1 MSTEGDST
9 VERRLRIVNR
19 KGLHA
24 RASAKLA
31 RLAVTL
37 PEQVFVIRNDE
48 VANAHSIM
56 DLLMLAAHQGSEVD
70 VRASGPDAAT
80 AVDAV
85 CALIADGFGENDED
99 D

>member
-1 MSTEGDST
+1 MNTADTT
-9 VERRLRIVNR
+9 VQRRLRIVNR

-31 RLAVTL
+31 RLATSLL
-37 PEQVFVIRNDE
+37 PAKVFVLRNGDT
-48 VANAHSIM
+48 ANAISIM

-70 VRASGPDAAT
+70 VKASGPDAAA

-85 CALIADGFGENDED
+85 AALIADGFGEHDDEE
-99 D
+99 

>member
-1 MSTEGDST
+1 MTSSGTT
-9 VERRLRIVNR
+9 IERRVQIVNR

-37 PEQVFVIRNDE
+37 PEQVFVVRNEE

-56 DLLMLAAHQGSEVD
+56 DLLMLAAHQGSEIS
-70 VRASGPDAAT
+70 VRASGPDAAA

-85 CALIADGFGENDED
+85 CAMIADGFGEDDSED
-99 D
+99 

>member
-1 MSTEGDST
+1 MNEPETAI
-9 VERRLRIVNR
+9 ERRVRIVNR

-37 PEQVFVIRNDE
+37 PEQVYVVRNGD

-56 DLLMLAAHQGSEVD
+56 DLMMLAAHQGSEVD
-70 VRASGPDAAT
+70 VRAEGQDAAA

-85 CALIADGFGENDED
+85 CAMIADGFGENDD
-99 D
+99 DD

>member
-1 MSTEGDST
+1 MNEPETAI
-9 VERRLRIVNR
+9 ERRVRIVNR

-37 PEQVFVIRNDE
+37 PEQVYVVRNSD

-56 DLLMLAAHQGSEVD
+56 DLLMLAAHQGSEVE
-70 VRASGPDAAT
+70 VRASGPDAAA

-85 CALIADGFGENDED
+85 CAMIADGFGENDD
-99 D
+99 DD

>member
-1 MSTEGDST
+1 MNETDTT
-9 VERRLRIVNR
+9 VERRIRIVNR

-31 RLAVTL
+31 RLTATL
-37 PEQVFVIRNDE
+37 PAQVYLVRNGD
-48 VANAHSIM
+48 VANAQSIM

-70 VRASGPDAAT
+70 IRASGPEAAT

-85 CALIADGFGENDED
+85 AELIADGFGESDED

>member
-1 MSTEGDST
+1 MSTQGDST

-37 PEQVFVIRNDE
+37 PEQVFVIRNEE

-70 VRASGPDAAT
+70 VRASGPDAAA

>member
-1 MSTEGDST
+1 MNDNSLTL
-9 VERRLRIVNR
+9 ERRVRIVNR

-31 RLAVTL
+31 RLAATL
-37 PEQVFVIRNDE
+37 PAEVFVIRNGDT
-48 VANAHSIM
+48 ANAVSIM

-70 VRASGPDAAT
+70 VRATGPDAEA
-80 AVDAV
+80 AIDAV
-85 CALIADGFGENDED
+85 TAMIADGFGERDED

>member
-1 MSTEGDST
+1 MEHTTS
-9 VERRLRIVNR
+9 VEKRVRIVNR

-31 RLAVTL
+31 RLAATL
-37 PEQVFVIRNDE
+37 PAEVFLLRNGD
-48 VANAHSIM
+48 VANAISIM

-70 VRASGPDAAT
+70 IKAHGKDAEA

-85 CALIADGFGENDED
+85 AALIADGFGENDED

>member
-1 MSTEGDST
+1 MSDTGTS
-9 VERRLRIVNR
+9 VEKDVRIVNR

-31 RLAVTL
+31 RLAATL
-37 PEQVFVIRNDE
+37 PAQVFLVRDDD

-56 DLLMLAAHQGSEVD
+56 DLLMLAAHQGSNITVK
-70 VRASGPDAAT
+70 ATGPDAESSVE
-80 AVDAV
+80 AVAE
-85 CALIADGFGENDED
+85 LIENGFGENDED

>member
-1 MSTEGDST
+1 MSADGESV
-9 VERRLRIVNR
+9 VERRVRIVNR

-37 PEQVFVIRNDE
+37 PEQIFIIRNGE
-48 VANAHSIM
+48 TANAHSIM

-70 VRASGPDAAT
+70 VRASGPE
-80 AVDAV
+80 AVASVDSV
-85 CALIADGFGENDED
+85 CAMIADGFGESDED

>member
-1 MSTEGDST
+1 MNETDTEIEKT
-9 VERRLRIVNR
+9 VRIVNR

-31 RLAVTL
+31 RLVATL
-37 PEQVFVIRNDE
+37 PVPVFVVRDGD

-56 DLLMLAAHQGSEVD
+56 DLLMLAAHQGSEVTVKACGD
-70 VRASGPDAAT
+70 DAEA

-85 CALIADGFGENDED
+85 VQLIADGFGERDED

>member
-1 MSTEGDST
+1 MSTPETS
-9 VERRLRIVNR
+9 VERRVQIVNR

-31 RLAVTL
+31 RLAITL
-37 PEQVFVIRNDE
+37 PEQVYLVRNGE

-56 DLLMLAAHQGSEVD
+56 DLLMLAAHQGSEID
-70 VRASGPDAAT
+70 VRANGDEAA
-80 AVDAV
+80 ASVDAV
-85 CALIADGFGENDED
+85 SALIASGFGETDED

>member
-1 MSTEGDST
+1 MTENTTSI
-9 VERRLRIVNR
+9 ERRVRIVNR

-31 RLAVTL
+31 RLAATL
-37 PEQVFVIRNDE
+37 PADVYVLRNGD
-48 VANAHSIM
+48 VANAISIM

-70 VRASGPDAAT
+70 IKASGREAEA

-85 CALIADGFGENDED
+85 AALIADGFGESDED

>member
-1 MSTEGDST
+1 MEHTTS
-9 VERRLRIVNR
+9 VEKRVRIVNR

-31 RLAVTL
+31 RLAATL
-37 PEQVFVIRNDE
+37 PAEVFLLRNGD
-48 VANAHSIM
+48 VANAISIM

-70 VRASGPDAAT
+70 IKAHGKDAVA

-85 CALIADGFGENDED
+85 AALIADGFGENDED

>member
-1 MSTEGDST
+1 MT
-9 VERRLRIVNR
+9 VERRVRIVNR

-31 RLAVTL
+31 RLAASL
-37 PEQVFVIRNDE
+37 PAQVFVLRNGDT
-48 VANAHSIM
+48 ANAVSIM

-70 VRASGPDAAT
+70 IRATGPGAEAAI
-80 AVDAV
+80 DAV
-85 CALIADGFGENDED
+85 AAMIADGFGERDED

>member
-37 PEQVFVIRNDE
+37 PEQVFVIRNEE

>member
-1 MSTEGDST
+1 MNEPETAI
-9 VERRLRIVNR
+9 ERRVRIVNR

-37 PEQVFVIRNDE
+37 PEQVYVVRNGD

-70 VRASGPDAAT
+70 VRAEGQDAAA

-85 CALIADGFGENDED
+85 CACVSPQQIISSA
-99 D
+99 

>member
-1 MSTEGDST
+1 MNDPQAAI
-9 VERRLRIVNR
+9 ERRVRIVNR

-37 PEQVFVIRNDE
+37 PEQVFVIRNGD

-70 VRASGPDAAT
+70 VRASGPDAA
-80 AVDAV
+80 ASVDAV
-85 CALIADGFGENDED
+85 CAMIADGFGENDED

>member
-1 MSTEGDST
+1 MNNNSLTI
-9 VERRLRIVNR
+9 ERRVRIVNR

-31 RLAVTL
+31 RLAATL
-37 PEQVFVIRNDE
+37 PAEVFVIRNGDT
-48 VANAHSIM
+48 ANAVSIM

-70 VRASGPDAAT
+70 VRASGPDAEA
-80 AVDAV
+80 AIDAV
-85 CALIADGFGENDED
+85 TAMIADGFGERDED

>member
-1 MSTEGDST
+1 MKQADTTIEQT
-9 VERRLRIVNR
+9 VRIVNR

-31 RLAVTL
+31 KLAGTL
-37 PEQVFVIRNDE
+37 PVPVFVIRDGE

-56 DLLMLAAHQGSEVD
+56 DLLMLAAHQGSEVT
-70 VRASGPDAAT
+70 VKASGEDAAD
-80 AVDAV
+80 AVDAIV
-85 CALIADGFGENDED
+85 ALISDGFGESDED

>member
-1 MSTEGDST
+1 MKEETST
-9 VERRLRIVNR
+9 VERRVRIVNR

-31 RLAVTL
+31 RLVATL
-37 PEQVFVIRNDE
+37 PADVFILRNGD
-48 VANAHSIM
+48 VANAISIM

-70 VRASGPDAAT
+70 IRARGEQAEAAVE
-80 AVDAV
+80 AVA
-85 CALIADGFGENDED
+85 AMIADGFGERDED

>member
-1 MSTEGDST
+1 MSDQGTT
-9 VERRLRIVNR
+9 VERRVQIVNR

-31 RLAVTL
+31 RLASTL
-37 PEQVFVIRNDE
+37 PAQVFVVRNGD
-48 VANAHSIM
+48 VAHAHSIM

-70 VRASGPDAAT
+70 VRASGPNAAA

-85 CALIADGFGENDED
+85 SAMIADGFGERDED

>member
-1 MSTEGDST
+1 MTDNAT
-9 VERRLRIVNR
+9 KVERRVRIVNR

-31 RLAVTL
+31 RLASTL
-37 PEQVFVIRNDE
+37 PAPVFVLRNGD
-48 VANAHSIM
+48 VANAISIM

-70 VRASGPDAAT
+70 VCARGPDAEA

-85 CALIADGFGENDED
+85 AEMIADGFGERDED

>member
-1 MSTEGDST
+1 MTQNAT
-9 VERRLRIVNR
+9 VEKRVRIVNR

-31 RLAVTL
+31 RLAASL
-37 PEQVFVIRNDE
+37 PAEVFVLRNGD
-48 VANAHSIM
+48 VANAISIM

-70 VRASGPDAAT
+70 ICARGPEAEA

-85 CALIADGFGENDED
+85 AAMIADGFGERDED